1 MAPRLILI
9 GFMATG
15 KSATGRALAARL
27 GWQLVDIDRLIA
39 NRAGKPIAAIFAEV
53 GEARFRDLE
62 HEVISELAKR
72 DLRCPQCGQPRPM
85 IISPGGGALIDRR
98 NHAALSAM
106 GLIICLT
113 ARVDVIAA
121 RVGRAREARPKL
133 LEGGLPLERR
143 IAQLMEER
151 RELYARADFTI
162 DTSER
167 TVEEVVDSILA
178 AIVDRWR
185 KKIKTADWRV
195 ADGNEMNRF

>member
-1 MAPRLILI
+1 MAPRLIII

-39 NRAGKPIAAIFAEV
+39 NRAGKPITTIFAEV

-72 DLRCPQCGQPRPM
+72 EVRCPQCGQPRPM

-98 NHAALSAM
+98 NHAAFSAM
-106 GLIICLT
+106 GLTICLT

-121 RVGRAREARPKL
+121 RVRRAQEARPKL
-133 LEGGLPLERR
+133 LEGGLPLEQR
-143 IAQLMEER
+143 ILQLMEER
-151 RELYARADFTI
+151 RELYARADFTV

-167 TVEEVVDSILA
+167 TVEEVVDTILA
-178 AIVDRWR
+178 AIANIWL
-185 KKIKTADWRV
+185 KKIRQTGVSPTA
-195 ADGNEMNRF
+195 MS